1 MSKIE
6 QLIYND
12 IITMI
17 KDNLELLIHNRDS
30 CLYRINKYC
39 SDMYDIAENKKII
52 VNQKLLTI
60 FTEEALYALLNT
72 NFLYGFR
79 DIE

>member
-39 SDMYDIAENKKII
+39 NDMYNIAENKKII

-60 FTEEALYALLNT
+60 FTEEALYALLNA
-72 NFLYGFR
+72 NFLYDFR